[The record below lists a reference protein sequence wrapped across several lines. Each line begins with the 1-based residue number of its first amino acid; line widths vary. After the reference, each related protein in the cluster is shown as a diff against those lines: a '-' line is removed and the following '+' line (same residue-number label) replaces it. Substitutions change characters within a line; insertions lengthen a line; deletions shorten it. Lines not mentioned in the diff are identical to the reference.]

1 MYTYSEMCL
10 CCSGVYCCLVDHKQI
25 ISGGGDGYVMVW
37 DTATG
42 EHKQTL
48 SGHKEE
54 VVCIMQSLFHGTVHT
69 NNYNQLFNTKNFIL
83 KHKVNTDILLHFT
96 SHRGKCRRGNGA

>member
-1 MYTYSEMCL
+1 MCNTNWTCIKPLSLIQSHVYTYSEMCL
-10 CCSGVYCCLVDHKQI
+10 CCSGVYCCLIDHKQI

-54 VVCIMQSLFHGTVHT
+54 VVCM
-69 NNYNQLFNTKNFIL
+69 YNAITFSWYYTHQ
-83 KHKVNTDILLHFT
+83 
-96 SHRGKCRRGNGA
+96 

>member
-1 MYTYSEMCL
+1 MIHVCYHVVFVF
-10 CCSGVYCCLVDHKQI
+10 SGVYCCLFDHKQI

-42 EHKQTL
+42 EHKLTL

-54 VVCIMQSLFHGTVHT
+54 VVCL
-69 NNYNQLFNTKNFIL
+69 
-83 KHKVNTDILLHFT
+83 
-96 SHRGKCRRGNGA
+96 

>member
-1 MYTYSEMCL
+1 MCNTNWTCIRPLSLIRSHVYTYSEMFL

-54 VVCIMQSLFHGTVHT
+54 VVCTMQSLFHGTAHT
-69 NNYNQLFNTKNFIL
+69 NNYNQLLNIGKFDNKKTK
-83 KHKVNTDILLHFT
+83 
-96 SHRGKCRRGNGA
+96 

>member
-1 MYTYSEMCL
+1 MYCVLALTCL
-10 CCSGVYCCLVDHKQI
+10 FILCVGVYCCLFDHKQI

-42 EHKQTL
+42 EHKVTL

-54 VVCIMQSLFHGTVHT
+54 VVITLV
-69 NNYNQLFNTKNFIL
+69 
-83 KHKVNTDILLHFT
+83 
-96 SHRGKCRRGNGA
+96 